1 MAGVAVFDPYER
13 RLLLEALRPPAG
25 YELDHAIGTTYSLDL
40 LALLSAPLAFSP
52 FAESDTAATDP
63 LVLLEALR
71 ASAERITLFCEAGR
85 IYVPPADRLL
95 LAHLEGSVVEC
106 IAPLGGA
113 FHPKVWLLRF
123 VSGEEAVFRFL
134 CLSRNLTF
142 DRSWD
147 TSLVLDGRVRGRTRV
162 TNRPLVEFVRALPGM
177 AVREPPAERLEAI
190 GDLAA
195 EALRVEWEVPPPFEE
210 LTFHPLGHRKRAS
223 SWPFEDARVDRMLVV
238 APFVSAPML
247 ERLSADGADHVIVS
261 RADRLDQCTAEAV
274 DRYSDKYVLADAA
287 SDDGPGEDPAEP
299 MQGLHAKFYIADQ
312 GWKATIWTGSAN
324 ATVSA
329 FEENVEFLVALC
341 GSKSQV
347 GVERVLQPAAANEVK
362 FRDLLASYER
372 SDEVDPELEAGR
384 LLEREAAQLRR
395 RLADG
400 ALQLRALPG
409 VADGLWDL
417 VLEATA
423 LIEPMPNLQSV
434 EVWPVTRARQA
445 SAEAIELVDAGEL
458 ARFSGL
464 PLELLT
470 PFIAYRVLLRSGQ
483 TEITEE
489 FVLNLTLLGDPE
501 DRRAHVL
508 RSMLSNQAE
517 VLRYLLYLLSGD
529 RVEAVRALSQV
540 ARPPDGSAG
549 DLGGVH
555 GLPLLE
561 SLLRTLDR
569 DPVKLAAV
577 RRVVEDL
584 QGSEGGSSL
593 LPEGWQDIW
602 EPVSAVAHRE
612 QP

>member
-1 MAGVAVFDPYER
+1 MFDPYER

-40 LALLSAPLAFSP
+40 LALLSAPLAFSS
-52 FAESDTAATDP
+52 FAESDTPQADP

-85 IYVPPADRLL
+85 IYVPPTDRLL

-113 FHPKVWLLRF
+113 FHPKIWLLRF
-123 VSGEEAVFRFL
+123 VNEEEAVFRFL

-162 TNRPLVEFVRALPGM
+162 TNRPLVEFVRALPAM
-177 AVREPPAERLEAI
+177 AVREPSAERLEAI

-195 EALRVEWEVPPPFEE
+195 EALRVEWDVPPPFEE
-210 LTFHPLGHRKRAS
+210 LTFHPLGHRKRTS
-223 SWPFEDARVDRMLVV
+223 PWPFEEARVDRMLVV
-238 APFVSAPML
+238 TPFVSAPML

-261 RADRLDQCTAEAV
+261 RADQLDQCTPDAV

-287 SDDGPGEDPAEP
+287 NDDGSGEEPAEP
-299 MQGLHAKFYIADQ
+299 MRALHAKFYIADQ

-329 FEENVEFLVALC
+329 FEENVEFLVALR

-347 GVERVLQPAAANEVK
+347 GIETVLQPAAANEVK
-362 FRDLLASYER
+362 FRDLLAPYER

-409 VADGLWDL
+409 AADGLWDL

-423 LIEPMPNLQSV
+423 VIEPVPNLQSV
-434 EVWPVTRARQA
+434 EVWPVTRAHQA
-445 SAEAIELVDAGEL
+445 SAEAVELVGVGEL

-470 PFIAYRVLLRSGQ
+470 PFMAYRVLLRSGQ
-483 TEITEE
+483 AEITEE

-508 RSMLSNQAE
+508 RSMLSNRTE

-529 RVEAVRALSQV
+529 RVEAVRALTQV
-540 ARPPDGSAG
+540 TRPANGSAG

-584 QGSEGGSSL
+584 QESEGDSSL
-593 LPEGWQDIW
+593 LPEDWQEIW
-602 EPVSAVAHRE
+602 EPVSAVARRE